1 MTPSPESL
9 VVRPDPDGIGVVYVG
24 KELIGYRVVL
34 VPVELIDEPWVK
46 EARK

>member
-1 MTPSPESL
+1 MTPPPEQL
-9 VVRPDPDGIGVVYVG
+9 IVRADPDGIGVVYVG

-34 VPVELIDEPWVK
+34 VPVEPVDAEWVE